1 MDEVRVGSRVKLAD
15 KSEVPTGTGRVIT
28 AYGCVLALF
37 NIEGTFH
44 AIENSC
50 PHRGGPLGEGV
61 VQGHLVICPWHG
73 WEFDVKTGRCPRI
86 PSARVRS
93 IPLEIEGEEIYAI
106 FE

>member
-1 MDEVRVGSRVKLAD
+1 MGSRVKLANR
-15 KSEVPTGTGRVIT
+15 SEIAAGTGKVIAT
-28 AYGCVLALF
+28 EGRVLALF
-37 NIEGTFH
+37 HVEGTFH

-61 VQGHLVICPWHG
+61 VEGHLVTCPWHG
-73 WEFDVKTGRCPRI
+73 WEFDVKTGLCPRI

-93 IPLEIEGEEIYAI
+93 IPLEIVDDGVYAV